1 MAKLQLRIITADSM
15 KVDEPVDMIIM
26 RCLLEDMG
34 EHSAMGE
41 IGVLPNHMPLSGVLG
56 INPLRIFNDGTE
68 RRMALFGGVVT
79 IRDNVATL
87 MTEQALW
94 SDEIDS
100 TTAKSDLDTANN
112 ALSTADPTNRRE
124 ALIATRQASVL
135 VEVGSYSSTR
145 R

>member
-1 MAKLQLRIITADSM
+1 M

-34 EHSAMGE
+34 EHSAIGD

-56 INPLRIFNDGTE
+56 INPLRIFNEGSE
-68 RRMALFGGVVT
+68 RRMAIYGGVVT

-94 SDEIDS
+94 SDEIDQSEAKGDLEAATAALTSAAPTDRRTALINLRQATARAEVS
-100 TTAKSDLDTANN
+100 TFS
-112 ALSTADPTNRRE
+112 NRR
-124 ALIATRQASVL
+124 
-135 VEVGSYSSTR
+135 
-145 R
+145 